1 MKILIQKLLYNEIIS
16 YLIFGVLTTVV
27 YVVTRVIIFNL
38 TTQASL
44 SAVLASIISI
54 LFAFVTNDTIVFK
67 QERRGWHGRLMKFFT
82 ARLITLLLDVAL
94 AYLLVEKFPQ
104 IIGQFIKNDIHL
116 INTIE
121 TLFGQVLIIVLN
133 YILSKLFV
141 FKNRKE
147 N

>member
-1 MKILIQKLLYNEIIS
+1 MKIIQKTLNNEVILC
-16 YLIFGVLTTVV
+16 LIFGVLTTVV
-27 YVVTRVIIFNL
+27 YVITRVIIFIP

-44 SAVLASIISI
+44 SAALASVISI
-54 LFAFVTNDTIVFK
+54 LFAFATNDTIVFK
-67 QERRGWHGRLMKFFT
+67 QERRGWYRRLIKFFT

-104 IIGQFIKNDIHL
+104 IIGHFVQNDIHL

-141 FKNRKE
+141 FKN
-147 N
+147 